1 MVEPNRRRH
10 WGRVPLGTGMLTSVN
25 GDESTNEFIDALVLS
40 KVKVSKVNAA
50 ICIAHRPEHASN
62 ALLLPISRR

>member
-1 MVEPNRRRH
+1 
-10 WGRVPLGTGMLTSVN
+10 MLTSVN